1 MCGDAHN
8 GVYMSD
14 LRITNLCMVEPAA
27 FGFNAET
34 AVTNRF
40 QQRPDLPDAGAAS
53 SARAEFA
60 ALLAALRAAGIGVCV
75 ARDTPAP
82 AKPDAVFPNNW
93 VSFHADGTVVLY
105 PMQSSTRRPERREAV
120 IESVQRELGFV
131 ERRRIDLSPAE
142 QHGRFLEGTGSLVLD
157 HQARVAYA
165 CRSPRTDE
173 GLLREWARLMDYE
186 PFAFDA
192 VTHEGT
198 AVYHTNVLLWIGTS
212 IAGAGLDWV
221 PEPQR
226 AALLARLQQSGRHVL
241 PLDDAQ
247 LHAFA
252 GNMLEV
258 QTATGQRHLLMSAS
272 AAASLHPQQQ
282 MAVRAAGCLPL
293 VAAVPTIE
301 RLGGGSV
308 RCMLAEVPA
317 TTAPP

>member
-1 MCGDAHN
+1 
-8 GVYMSD
+8 MSD

-40 QQRPDLPDAGAAS
+40 QQQPDLPEAGTATVAL
-53 SARAEFA
+53 AEFA
-60 ALLAALRAAGIGVCV
+60 GLAGGLRAAGIGVCV
-75 ARDTPAP
+75 VRDTPVP

-120 IESVQRELGFV
+120 IETVKRELGFV
-131 ERRRIDLSPAE
+131 ERRRVDLSPAE
-142 QHGRFLEGTGSLVLD
+142 QQGRFLEGTGSLVLD
-157 HQARVAYA
+157 HQARVVYA

-173 GLLREWARLMDYE
+173 ALLREWARRMDYE
-186 PFAFDA
+186 PFVFDA
-192 VTHEGT
+192 VTRDGT
-198 AVYHTNVLLWIGTS
+198 AVYHTNVLLWIGAN
-212 IAGAGLDWV
+212 IAGAGLDWL
-221 PEPQR
+221 PATQR
-226 AALLARLQQSGRHVL
+226 ALLLKRLEQSGKQVL
-241 PLDDAQ
+241 SLDDAQ

-258 QTATGQRHLLMSAS
+258 QSSPGQRHLVMSAS
-272 AAASLHPQQQ
+272 AAASLRPAQQ
-282 MAVRAAGCLPL
+282 AAIRAAGCLPL

-308 RCMLAEVPA
+308 RCMLAEVPGMMA
-317 TTAPP
+317 LAH

>member
-1 MCGDAHN
+1 
-8 GVYMSD
+8 MSD

-40 QQRPDLPDAGAAS
+40 QQQADLPEATVAAA
-53 SARAEFA
+53 ARAEFM
-60 ALLAALRAAGIGVCV
+60 ALVSSLRAAGIGVCV
-75 ARDTPAP
+75 APDTPTP
-82 AKPDAVFPNNW
+82 VKPDAVFPNNW
-93 VSFHADGTVVLY
+93 VSFHDDGTVVLY

-120 IESVQRELGFV
+120 IDRVKQELGFV

-142 QHGRFLEGTGSLVLD
+142 RNGKFLEGTGSLVLD

-173 GLLREWARLMDYE
+173 ALLREWAQRMGYE
-186 PFAFDA
+186 PFVFDA
-192 VTHEGT
+192 ATRDGT
-198 AVYHTNVLLWIGTS
+198 AVYHTNVLLWIGAT

-221 PEPQR
+221 AATQR
-226 AALLARLQQSGRHVL
+226 AALLERLLASGKQVL

-258 QTATGQRHLLMSAS
+258 QAHTGQRHLVMSAS
-272 AAASLHPQQQ
+272 AAASLREEQQA
-282 MAVRAAGCLPL
+282 AVRAAGCVPL

-317 TTAPP
+317 MATVR